1 DRFRNVEVYEKD
13 LLETVIPLVESTYAV
28 KKDAENRSI
37 IGLSMGGQQSLVIG
51 VKHSDK
57 FAWVGGMSSA
67 VREPD
72 ATIGPILKQSGK
84 LNKQLKLLW
93 FQCGIDD
100 FLLNENRTFSS
111 ILTERGIRHG
121 YKETSGNHSWPV
133 WRKYLAEYLPIVF
146 KG

>member
-1 DRFRNVEVYEKD
+1 MSNSGNLD
-13 LLETVIPLVESTYAV
+13 LQAVTDACRKFGVRRLELF
-28 KKDAENRSI
+28 
-37 IGLSMGGQQSLVIG
+37 G
-51 VKHSDK
+51 
-57 FAWVGGMSSA
+57 SA
-67 VREPD
+67 VRDPD
-72 ATIGPILKQSGK
+72 TTIGPILKQSGK

-100 FLLNENRTFSS
+100 FLLNDNRKFAS

-121 YKETSGNHSWPV
+121 YKETAGNHSWPV